1 MVVCVRCVRCQMSEV
16 GMGTDWML
24 LDLPS
29 QPGGVSWP
37 TGRWPRAD
45 QPRRDRWDTCVDRA
59 VYIPR

>member
-1 MVVCVRCVRCQMSEV
+1 
-16 GMGTDWML
+16 MGTDWML